1 MIDWIVNQWEAMLAG
16 AVAAAA
22 LSAIIFLVLYQ
33 RLQNQ
38 LRDTETARQQ
48 WQAACEQEINK
59 VTALSAD
66 LELNKARLEQT
77 QGKVYEQQS
86 KIAGLTA
93 ELQEIERLQQR
104 LDHKDNELNE
114 LRNLKSQSDR
124 QLSEI
129 KARAES
135 DAKYHVEQIQLL
147 NENKELLKKEFSNLA
162 NEIFEQKNRAF
173 KEQSSQSMSAMLDP
187 FQKQIEQFR
196 KRVDDIHTQ
205 DSEGRGQLLSHL
217 KTLSEMNTQLNKQA
231 DDLTKAL
238 KGDKKLQGN
247 WGELQVERI
256 LESSGLQRGREYER
270 EENFK
275 DEQGKNFRPD
285 FVIHLPE
292 GKHIVIDSK
301 VSLNAYQRAVAAE
314 DDSARELAI
323 REHVAATR
331 SHIRSL
337 SDKNYPRLN
346 GMNAPD
352 FVLMFMPVESAF
364 VAAFEADGQLFN
376 EAFERHIVVVTPT
389 TLLATLRTV
398 ANLWVLER
406 QNVNAKE
413 LFGLAGK
420 IYDKVRIFGEKMEK
434 LGSQI
439 QGADKSYHDAMNSL
453 TDGRGS
459 MVSYVKRLRELG
471 APATKALPDAFESAD
486 QLTDSHE
493 QESDTDGR

>member
-1 MIDWIVNQWEAMLAG
+1 MIDWIISQWEAMLAG
-16 AVAAAA
+16 AVAALA
-22 LSAIIFLVLYQ
+22 LSVIVFLIFYQ
-33 RLQNQ
+33 RVQNQ
-38 LRDTETARQQ
+38 LRDSDSVQQQ
-48 WQAACEQEINK
+48 WQAACELEVNK
-59 VTALSAD
+59 VSALRSD
-66 LELNKARLEQT
+66 VELYKSRSEQA
-77 QGKVYEQQS
+77 QRQIYEQQA
-86 KIAGLTA
+86 KLAGLTA
-93 ELQEIERLQQR
+93 ELQEIERLQRR
-104 LDHKDNELNE
+104 LNDKENELNE
-114 LRNLKSQSDR
+114 LRNLKSKSDS
-124 QLSEI
+124 QLSDI

-135 DAKYHVEQIQLL
+135 DAKHHAEQVQLL
-147 NENKELLKKEFSNLA
+147 NENRELLKKEFSNLA

-205 DSEGRGQLLSHL
+205 DSEGRGQLLSQL
-217 KTLSEMNTQLNKQA
+217 KMLGEMNSQLNKQA

-275 DEQGKNFRPD
+275 DEHGKNYRPD

-301 VSLNAYQRAVAAE
+301 VSLNAYQRAVSAE
-314 DDSARELAI
+314 DDSVRELAI

-331 SHIRSL
+331 THIRSL

-346 GMNAPD
+346 GMNTPD

-453 TDGRGS
+453 TEGRGS

-471 APATKALPDAFESAD
+471 APTTKALPEAFESAD
-486 QLTDSHE
+486 QLPDSKDEGLDTDS
-493 QESDTDGR
+493 R